1 MDDRFVESFTR
12 REREKER
19 AYTEL
24 ASASAGGRGAG
35 GALWLMLARDAP
47 VFFLSS
53 RPIAPFP
60 TPKAGLCISH
70 GIHAVGHVPSESKM
84 PNPI

>member
-1 MDDRFVESFTR
+1 MTDSSNPSQGGSGR
-12 REREKER
+12 RRGLNR
-19 AYTEL
+19 VGIGI
-24 ASASAGGRGAG
+24 SCGRGAG

-70 GIHAVGHVPSESKM
+70 GIHAVGYGPSESKM